1 MIRNKVKIMEDKL
14 RSVIMIICGTK
25 TFIKL
30 LGYTTDTKV
39 CRQCNYA
46 GMFMVKREILWITFF
61 WIPILP
67 IWVQYYLLCPNCNR
81 KYKIKRKEVKEVK
94 Q

>member
-1 MIRNKVKIMEDKL
+1 MM
-14 RSVIMIICGTK
+14 ICGTK

-30 LGYTTDTKV
+30 LGYTADIKV
-39 CRQCNYA
+39 CRQCNYQ
-46 GMFMVKREILWITFF
+46 GRFMVKREILWITFF

-67 IWVQYYLLCPNCNR
+67 IWFGYYLVCPNCNG
-81 KYKIKRKEVKEVK
+81 KYKIKRKEIKEVN